1 MNIVKI
7 KFLKKYFFLLCLI
20 LYCSPNAKADD
31 NKNNYGLNN
40 KLLFTIQYN
49 RLSSTMNEYLY
60 SSDFTHKNSELNHVN
75 KHVPVLTLGL
85 EYRPIHLLTFG
96 FRSSFTIYDN
106 GGKYRLD
113 DYDWLD
119 FSRPNVL
126 TDHSWHTQ
134 GKYKYINIDIYGKLM
149 LFRFGKIDKYGLFS
163 FYSFAGFKYIEST
176 ATQHGLSYYLYSR
189 LDKDSGR
196 VIELDE
202 YFEDD
207 EDCDDLRYRQ
217 RLYLPYYGFSLEYQY
232 KSFQSILTFK
242 QSFINTGDTKDNH
255 FGRDLTSYNKYRNL
269 FNYYLSLNLGYWI
282 NNNIRVFTEL
292 AMSKTSYNIS
302 KYYAYYFDEYNQQYK
317 KESLST
323 VAMSNTFYYI
333 GIGLNIGF

>member
-1 MNIVKI
+1 MRVYTINIVKI
-7 KFLKKYFFLLCLI
+7 KFLEKIFFLLCLI
-20 LYCSPNAKADD
+20 LYCSPNAKADI
-31 NKNNYGLNN
+31 KNNYGLNN

-49 RLSSTMNEYLY
+49 RLSSTMNEYVY
-60 SSDFTHKNSELNHVN
+60 SDDLSHKNSELNHVN
-75 KHVPVLTLGL
+75 KYVPVLTLGL
-85 EYRPIHLLTFG
+85 EYRPINLLMFG

-106 GGKYRLD
+106 SSKYRLD
-113 DYDWLD
+113 DYDWMD

-126 TDHSWHTQ
+126 TDHSWHTE

-176 ATQHGLSYYLYSR
+176 ATQHGLSYYLYNSI
-189 LDKDSGR
+189 DKYGR
-196 VIELDE
+196 IIELDQYWE
-202 YFEDD
+202 ANEDYD
-207 EDCDDLRYRQ
+207 GLRYRQ

-242 QSFINTGDTKDNH
+242 QSFINVGDAKDNH
-255 FGRDLTSYNKYRNL
+255 YNRDLIFYHKFRNL
-269 FNYYLSLNLGYWI
+269 SNYYLSLNLGYWI

-292 AMSKTSYNIS
+292 AMSKTFHNIS
-302 KYYAYYFDEYNQQYK
+302 KYGYEYNYKEEK
-317 KESLST
+317 KEYFSS
-323 VAMSNTFYYI
+323 VAMSNTYYYI